1 MNLPVSDGR
10 CFHCGLDNPPRP
22 FVVQF
27 EQQYRNTCCPGCQS
41 VMSAIIDAG
50 MGDYYLHRT
59 EFAISGN
66 EQRDP
71 VLEQLSLYDDAELQR
86 DFVDI
91 SGEFCSVQLS
101 IEHLTC
107 PACAWLIERRLSRE
121 PSVKSINVNVSANRA
136 LLTWDASQ
144 QALSEMLKL
153 LSGLGYPALPF
164 QPEQQEA
171 MYEKNNKGYL
181 KKLAVA
187 GVLTMQVMMIAFG
200 FYFDYLGNI
209 DPIMASYFQYV
220 SLFLATPVVFYSGS
234 QFHLSAFY
242 ALRARSVNMDVP
254 VSFAILATYIASIK
268 SILLQT
274 GELYLESICMFVFFL
289 LSSRYLEHRARHKSI
304 EIAGNLLTQ
313 QPVSARLVLASD
325 QVENIPAKKVV
336 AGQILRVKAGELIPV
351 DGCVINGS
359 GQVNESLLN
368 GEFEPK
374 ACAVGSPVVGGSML
388 VDGAIDINATA
399 NYADSTIQKILK
411 LQQVAFSE
419 KPSINLLIDK
429 IARYFV
435 SVVIIIATLSFV
447 VWYQI
452 DSERA
457 FWISI
462 SILVATC
469 PCALGLATPSALTHA
484 VNCFNQLGAIVKRSE
499 VIQTLA
505 TARHWV
511 FDKTGTLTEGHFSI
525 AHQHWLDPIGSDRQL
540 AARQA
545 LLQIESQSSH
555 PMAAAFN
562 QEHLDGQAQN
572 DSISATNDSVTLEQ
586 FQILPGLGIS
596 AVINGSLV
604 RVVAYRRNTLTLS
617 NQQASQMPSLTP
629 DVVLTI
635 DDVERAYFWLADT
648 IKPDAMAAISELHKT
663 LRLTLLSGDSKK
675 NVAQLAARLT
685 LSEAIAEQTPES
697 KLAWIKSTQ
706 QDGPLVMVGDGVN
719 DAPVLA
725 QADASIAVGNA
736 AQLSKMSA
744 DVILL
749 RSELQLLPL
758 LRQKSCESM
767 KIIKQNM
774 AWAIGYNV
782 SVLPFA
788 CAGLLEPWMAA
799 LGMSLSSVIVVYNST
814 RIKANKT

>member
-1 MNLPVSDGR
+1 MNLSVSDDR
-10 CFHCGLDNPPRP
+10 CFHCGLDNPAKP
-22 FVVQF
+22 FVVKF
-27 EQQYRNTCCPGCQS
+27 EQQRRNTCCPGCQS
-41 VMSAIIDAG
+41 VMTAIIDAG

-59 EFAISGN
+59 EFAVSAN

-91 SGEFCSVQLS
+91 DGEYCSVQLS
-101 IEHLTC
+101 VEHLTC
-107 PACAWLIERRLSRE
+107 PACAWLIERRLGRE
-121 PSVKSINVNVSANRA
+121 SSIQSITVNVSANRA
-136 LLTWDASQ
+136 YLTWDASQ
-144 QALSEMLKL
+144 QSLSDILKL
-153 LSGLGYPALPF
+153 LSSLGYPALPF
-164 QPEQQEA
+164 QPEQQEEL
-171 MYEKNNKGYL
+171 YQKNNKRFL

-209 DPIMASYFQYV
+209 DPVMATYFQYV

-254 VSFAILATYIASIK
+254 VSFAVLATYLASIK
-268 SILLQT
+268 SIVLQT

-313 QPVSARLVLASD
+313 QPVSARLIVAD
-325 QVENIPAKKVV
+325 NEIHDIPAKKVV
-336 AGQILRVKAGELIPV
+336 SGQCLRVKAGELIPV
-351 DGCVINGS
+351 DGRITHGF

-374 ACAVGSPVVGGSML
+374 SCTVGSPVAGGSTL
-388 VDGAIDINATA
+388 IDGVIDIEATA
-399 NYADSTIQKILK
+399 NYADSAVQKILK
-411 LQQVAFSE
+411 LQQVAFND
-419 KPSINLLIDK
+419 KPKINLLIDN

-435 SVVIIIATLSFV
+435 IAVIIIATLSFIA
-447 VWYQI
+447 WYQI

-484 VNCFNQLGAIVKRSE
+484 VNCLNHLGAIVKRSE

-505 TARHWV
+505 TAQHWV
-511 FDKTGTLTEGHFSI
+511 FDKTGTLTEGKFSI
-525 AHQHWLDPIGSDRQL
+525 AHQHWLDPVGSERQL
-540 AARQA
+540 AAKAA
-545 LLQIESQSSH
+545 LLRLESQSSH
-555 PMAAAFN
+555 PLAAAFN
-562 QEHLDGQAQN
+562 QGPIAGQRSETEH
-572 DSISATNDSVTLEQ
+572 SADANAAVVER

-596 AVINGSLV
+596 GVINGV
-604 RVVAYRRNTLTLS
+604 EAQVTAFRRKALELS
-617 NQQASQMPSLTP
+617 AEQTSKLPSLPP

-635 DDVERAYFWLADT
+635 NHEERAYFWLTDT
-648 IKPDAMAAISELHKT
+648 IKPDAKATLSELHHR
-663 LRLTLLSGDSKK
+663 LHLTLLSGDSQK
-675 NVAQLAARLT
+675 NVAQLAAE
-685 LSEAIAEQTPES
+685 LSLSQSVAEQTPES
-697 KLAWIKSTQ
+697 KLAWIKTTQ
-706 QDGPLVMVGDGVN
+706 QKESLVMVGDGVN

-725 QADASIAVGNA
+725 QADGSIAVGNA

-744 DVILL
+744 DIILL
-749 RSELQLLPL
+749 RSELRLLPL
-758 LRQKSCESM
+758 LRQKSKDTM
-767 KIIKQNM
+767 RIIKQNM
-774 AWAIGYNV
+774 AWAIGYNL

-788 CAGLLEPWMAA
+788 IAGFLEPWMAA

-814 RIKANKT
+814 RIKAV